1 MNGVPLTYWFGF
13 ITSRYVYGR
22 YKTHTHTHT
31 THVRCSSFCL
41 SLIFASYSLFVRF
54 DWFLFRV
61 FLALLVVFVVFLRM
75 NISFSVHNS
84 TVRLHSRF
92 AFFRLRLLKY
102 IVSRTMPAVR
112 SFFFFLSLY
121 SSHKFLH
128 SSLQRPCVCRRAQW
142 AFFIS
147 LFFLWYSLNAGNL
160 VHL

>member
-1 MNGVPLTYWFGF
+1 MVKSTTYERCSINLLIWLHNEP
-13 ITSRYVYGR
+13 ICVWSLQNI
-22 YKTHTHTHT
+22 HTHT

-102 IVSRTMPAVR
+102 IVSRTMPADR
-112 SFFFFLSLY
+112 SLSFSLFIHRTNSFIHLFSGRVCVDERNGLSL
-121 SSHKFLH
+121 S
-128 SSLQRPCVCRRAQW
+128 V
-142 AFFIS
+142 FFCDIR
-147 LFFLWYSLNAGNL
+147 
-160 VHL
+160 